1 MQGIGCLGQAD
12 IDYPVIKRACAL
24 LRPFGQSLRA
34 CPEQS
39 EGAKPATCD
48 LRPATCLT
56 RHPVIGMVVVAAVAF
71 FVYRDALGFLFFN
84 DDPTGHF
91 RLMEGRSI
99 VSFFVSAWG
108 HAYYRPLSF
117 VLWKALHAVLGH
129 HDPFLLHFLNIIF
142 HAANC
147 ALVWLLAY
155 RLSERRACPEERRGY
170 AFMAAV
176 LFALYPFSY
185 EAVAYVGAFVHPLT
199 TFFVL
204 ATLVLYREAR
214 QGANWLFY
222 VSHLTLVLALFT
234 QENAV
239 IAPLLLIAWGLIERG
254 RAFDKRSLT
263 YLIEPLL
270 FIALWLRVPKLP
282 TAGLQPV
289 PSIWENTLHFLQ
301 AIVYPVAPLAST
313 LVTHPPLSSPPL
325 GGKEGGAVALVAVA
339 LASFLVLYVAGR
351 LARTRSFSPS
361 LAWVAFSALPAALF
375 LESAYVRGSPR
386 LFYLTAVGVALLWA
400 TLPLAFLPPPSV
412 PPPPLSPPHWGG
424 KRGGR
429 TGGVVRKLLAWA
441 MVVALAWSNLGFI
454 GCRVSDFAKVTELM
468 RLMDE
473 TARATPA
480 ERELTYVNLPFH
492 FSSTEGG
499 CTYPYLYGSA
509 GAVAIP
515 LYADLADFIVFN
527 GGPSR
532 RARGVVV
539 REFQPGWA
547 TYGDETDLEDL
558 RALLAQGQVYLFD
571 FPAWE
576 FFDLTANWLVSP
588 QGGWEETATFGE
600 SVVLAGHSVEKD
612 DGLLKVTLWWKCL
625 EPPQHRYTVFLHLY
639 DASGKLVAQKDS
651 QPASDHLPTVFW
663 RRGDVV
669 RDQRAIEL
677 SADLP
682 YGRYTIAVGLYDPQT
697 MTRLPAIAPD
707 GTRWANDA
715 VVLEECPLP

>member
-1 MQGIGCLGQAD
+1 M
-12 IDYPVIKRACAL
+12 VKRA
-24 LRPFGQSLRA
+24 LRA
-34 CPEQS
+34 FCNF
-39 EGAKPATCD
+39 
-48 LRPATCLT
+48 T
-56 RHPVIGMVVVAAVAF
+56 RHPVIGMVVVAAFAF

-91 RLMEGRSI
+91 RWMEGRSI
-99 VSFFVSAWG
+99 VSFFVSARG

-117 VLWKALHAVLGH
+117 TLWKALHTVFGH
-129 HDPFLLHFLNIIF
+129 HDPFLLHFLNLIF

-155 RLSERRACPEERRGY
+155 RLTKHRGY

-222 VSHLTLVLALFT
+222 ASHLTLVLALFT

-239 IAPLLLIAWGLIERG
+239 IAPLLLIAWELIERG
-254 RAFDKRSLT
+254 RGFDKRSLT

-270 FIALWLRVPKLP
+270 FLALWLRVPKLP
-282 TAGLQPV
+282 AAGLQPLQNLQ
-289 PSIWENTLHFLQ
+289 ENALHFLQ

-313 LVTHPPLSSPPL
+313 LVTRL
-325 GGKEGGAVALVAVA
+325 GIGKAVALVAIA

-351 LARTRSFSPS
+351 LARTRSFSLS
-361 LAWVAFSALPAALF
+361 LAWAAFSALPATFF

-400 TLPLAFLPPPSV
+400 TLPLAFLRS
-412 PPPPLSPPHWGG
+412 GG
-424 KRGGR
+424 IGR
-429 TGGVVRKLLAWA
+429 SLLAWA
-441 MVVALAWSNLGFI
+441 MVVALVWSNLGFI
-454 GCRVSDFAKVTELM
+454 NCRLNDFAKTTELM
-468 RLMDE
+468 HLMDE
-473 TARATPA
+473 TARTTPA

-492 FSSTEGG
+492 FSSTEER
-499 CTYPYLYGSA
+499 CAYPYLYGSA

-515 LYADLADFIVFN
+515 LYADLDDFIAFN
-527 GGPSR
+527 GGPR
-532 RARGVVV
+532 RQARGVVV

-547 TYGDETDLEDL
+547 TYGDETDLEGL
-558 RALLAQGQVYLFD
+558 RVLLAKGQVYLFD
-571 FPAWE
+571 FFDWE

-588 QGGWEETATFGE
+588 QGAWEEEATFGE
-600 SVVLAGHSVEKD
+600 IIALAGHSVEKD
-612 DGLLKVTLWWKCL
+612 NGLLKVTLWWRCL
-625 EPPQHRYTVFLHLY
+625 EPPERRYTVFLHLY
-639 DASGKLVAQKDS
+639 DADGKLVAQKDS

-663 RRGDVV
+663 RKGDVV

-677 SADLP
+677 PADLP
-682 YGRYTIAVGLYDPQT
+682 HGRYTIAVGLYDPQT
-697 MTRLPAIAPD
+697 MARLPAIAPD
-707 GTRWANDA
+707 GTRYANDA
-715 VVLEECPLP
+715 VVLEEWPLP

>member
-1 MQGIGCLGQAD
+1 ML
-12 IDYPVIKRACAL
+12 KRA
-24 LRPFGQSLRA
+24 SRA
-34 CPEQS
+34 FCNF
-39 EGAKPATCD
+39 A
-48 LRPATCLT
+48 
-56 RHPVIGMVVVAAVAF
+56 RHPILGMVVVAAVAF

-91 RLMEGRSI
+91 RWMEGRSLAW
-99 VSFFVSAWG
+99 FFVSARD

-117 VLWKALHAVLGH
+117 ALWKALHAVVGH
-129 HDPFLLHFLNIIF
+129 HDPFLLHSLNLVF

-155 RLSERRACPEERRGY
+155 RLTKHKDY
-170 AFMAAV
+170 AFVAAV

-222 VSHLTLVLALFT
+222 ASHLTLVLALFT

-239 IAPLLLIAWGLIERG
+239 IAPLLLIAWELIERG

-270 FIALWLRVPKLP
+270 FLALWLRVPKLP
-282 TAGLQPV
+282 TAGLQPLAG
-289 PSIWENTLHFLQ
+289 IWENALHFLQ

-325 GGKEGGAVALVAVA
+325 GGKAVALVAVA
-339 LASFLVLYVAGR
+339 LASFVVLYVAGR
-351 LARTRSFSPS
+351 RAKTRSFSLS
-361 LAWVAFSALPAALF
+361 LAWAVFSALPATFF
-375 LESAYVRGSPR
+375 LESAYVSGSPR
-386 LFYLTAVGVALLWA
+386 LYYFTAVGAALLWA
-400 TLPLAFLPPPSV
+400 TLPLAFLPPPPT
-412 PPPPLSPPHWGG
+412 PPS
-424 KRGGR
+424 RGGR
-429 TGGVVRKLLAWA
+429 GGVRSLLAWA
-441 MVVALAWSNLGFI
+441 LVVALVWSSLDFI
-454 GCRVSDFAKVTELM
+454 GCRLSDFARTTELM
-468 RLMDE
+468 RSMSE
-473 TARATPA
+473 TARTVPT

-492 FSSTEGG
+492 FSSTEEG
-499 CTYPYLYGSA
+499 CVYPYPYGSA
-509 GAVAIP
+509 GAVVIP
-515 LYADLADFIVFN
+515 LYADLADFVAFN
-527 GGPSR
+527 GGPR
-532 RARGVVV
+532 RQARGVVV

-571 FPAWE
+571 FFDWE

-588 QGGWEETATFGE
+588 QEGWEEMATFGE
-600 SVVLAGHSVEKD
+600 SIALAGHSVEKD

-625 EPPQHRYTVFLHLY
+625 EPPQRRYTVFLHLY
-639 DASGKLVAQKDS
+639 DADGRLVAQKDS

-663 RRGDVV
+663 RGGDVV
-669 RDQRAIEL
+669 RDQRVLEL
-677 SADLP
+677 PEDLP
-682 YGRYTIAVGLYDPQT
+682 GERYTLAVGLYDPQT
-697 MTRLPAIAPD
+697 VVRLPAIAPD

-715 VVLEECPLP
+715 VVLEERALSFPGKSSRRDGVSLTEYAIRNTNVLPFPFFPQDEQ